1 MATWTVGGFEEYF
14 ARLGELQ
21 QSAEPIM
28 KAATYKGAALA
39 ADEIRKEIEKL
50 PAHQSG
56 SPGGVTN
63 FERDALLTGLGI
75 SPMQFDDDFLNAKI
89 GFDGY
94 YDDGKHPGKNG
105 KGKPIVVVARSV
117 ESGTS
122 FSQKQPFMRR
132 ATRRIKGKVIDTMS
146 DELNKQC
153 SRIFK

>member
-1 MATWTVGGFEEYF
+1 MRILDTLKGDT
-14 ARLGELQ
+14 
-21 QSAEPIM
+21 SPIM
-28 KAATYKGAALA
+28 KAAIYKGAALA

-50 PAHQSG
+50 PVHKSG

-63 FERDALLTGLGI
+63 FERDALLAGLGI

-132 ATRRIKGKVIDTMS
+132 ATRRIKGKVIETMS
-146 DELNKQC
+146 AELNEQC
-153 SRIFK
+153 GRIFK